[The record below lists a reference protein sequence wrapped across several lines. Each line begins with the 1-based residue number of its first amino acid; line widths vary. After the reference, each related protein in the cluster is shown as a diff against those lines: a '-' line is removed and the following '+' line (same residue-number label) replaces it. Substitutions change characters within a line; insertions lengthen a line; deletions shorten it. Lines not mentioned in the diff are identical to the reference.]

1 MTQVVWE
8 KRVFLWLKYSAPFLS
23 LFSTEIHIQEAV
35 VLFPI
40 SGLFEHWILLSSLF
54 VHEQWAAWQRW
65 QEMFS
70 CVIKDTDALAVS
82 LRQGHRL
89 VSHQQ
94 SEDAFPHNV
103 PRMVWNVT
111 RQVPCGPMNGFTL
124 HWPENKHNSNSWISM
139 KTLPKGTQRQP
150 LSPS

>member
-1 MTQVVWE
+1 M
-8 KRVFLWLKYSAPFLS
+8 F
-23 LFSTEIHIQEAV
+23 
-35 VLFPI
+35 FPI
-40 SGLFEHWILLSSLF
+40 SGLFERLILLFSLL
-54 VHEQWAAWQRW
+54 VHVQRAAWQRR

-70 CVIKDTDALAVS
+70 CVIKDTDALAAS

-94 SEDAFPHNV
+94 SDDAFPHNV
-103 PRMVWNVT
+103 PRTAWNVT